1 MKTVLN
7 TSEVAHYFANQL
19 QDNARNA
26 NNSFYF
32 NRDYKGVLTIYSYGS
47 HFPIARFS
55 KDSQGNEV
63 LFFTLRNYSNTTAKH
78 INKVY
83 SATNHIKKVY
93 CYLQSW
99 DSDTIEASFKAW
111 ENNINQNLKSLATAR
126 KPERYIFK
134 IQRELEQVNEF
145 CKTLN
150 IEPTIELKEL
160 INSIDNNTFNDI
172 LTSKAEIIAK
182 ENKEKKEKKEKEA
195 KEVLIELDKFRAFEP
210 CEIYKIRKTNFD
222 YLRYNKE
229 ANIIETTQN
238 VKIEYKEAQNLYR
251 YITHLLPTLA
261 KNEKKIIQGVNISH
275 YRVNSISNKE
285 VKIGCHTITIKE
297 IINFANQ
304 LGW

>member
-32 NRDYKGVLTIYSYGS
+32 NRDYKNLLTIYSYGQ

-55 KDSQGNEV
+55 KDSNGNDI

-83 SATNHIKKVY
+83 AATNHIKKVY

-99 DSDTIEASFKAW
+99 ETDTIEASFKAW
-111 ENNINQNLKSLATAR
+111 ENNINQNLKSLSTAR
-126 KPERYIFK
+126 KPETYILN
-134 IQRELEQVNEF
+134 IQRELQQVNEF
-145 CKTLN
+145 CKVLN
-150 IEPTIELKEL
+150 IEPSKELKEL
-160 INSIDNNTFNDI
+160 INSINNNTFNDI
-172 LTSKAEIIAK
+172 LASKAEIIAK
-182 ENKEKKEKKEKEA
+182 ENKERKEKEA
-195 KEVLIELDKFRAFEP
+195 KEALIELNKWKNFEL
-210 CEIYKIRKTNFD
+210 CEMYKIRKSNFD
-222 YLRYNKE
+222 YLRYYKE
-229 ANIIETTQN
+229 TNQIETTQS
-238 VKIEYKEAQNLYR
+238 VIIDYSDAKNLYR
-251 YITHLLPTLA
+251 YITNLLPTLA
-261 KNEKKIIQGVNISH
+261 KNEKKIIQGINISH
-275 YRVNSISNKE
+275 YRVNSISTKE

>member
-32 NRDYKGVLTIYSYGS
+32 NKDYKGVLTIYSYGQ
-47 HFPIARFS
+47 HFPIARFL
-55 KDSQGNEV
+55 KDSNGNDI
-63 LFFTLRNYSNTTAKH
+63 LFFTLRSYSNTTAKH

-83 SATNHIKKVY
+83 AATNHIKKVY

-99 DSDTIEASFKAW
+99 ESDTIEASFKAW
-111 ENNINQNLKSLATAR
+111 ENNINQNLKSLSNAR
-126 KPERYIFK
+126 KPETYILN
-134 IQRELEQVNEF
+134 IQRELQQVNEF
-145 CKTLN
+145 CKVLN
-150 IEPTIELKEL
+150 IEPSQNLKIL
-160 INSIDNNTFNDI
+160 TDSIDTDSLNSILEFRANYI
-172 LTSKAEIIAK
+172 K
-182 ENKEKKEKKEKEA
+182 EEEKERKEKEA
-195 KEVLIELDKFRAFEP
+195 KEVLIELAKFKAFEP
-210 CEIYKIRKTNFD
+210 TEIRYYSRKLGLD

-229 ANIIETTQN
+229 NNTIETTQN
-238 VKIEYKEAQNLYR
+238 VIIDYLDAKNLYR

-261 KNEKKIIQGVNISH
+261 KNEKKIIQGISISH
-275 YRVNSISNKE
+275 YRVNSISTKE